1 MTFDIDQIYKNL
13 LGRGVKDEGKTFWTD
28 QYNQAIAGGKSAADA
43 ISGIRGAIKQS
54 DEYNSPFAQ
63 HSRAA
68 MESINRGDGVRA
80 GTVAS
85 YSDMFNPDGTQRDDW
100 VDEKTWLQNKVY
112 DQHEQLQ
119 AGGGT
124 NTGGMSNDQY
134 NTLLSNFTGLTDTL
148 NSLKDAYAQS
158 QKDMQAMWNNAN
170 WGMGGYG
177 QQSQTVGGVKTQN
190 ELPGFKPKTGGTRG
204 FFGRG
209 NRFGLSTSSL
219 NI

>member
-13 LGRGVKDEGKTFWTD
+13 LGRGVKDEGKNFWTD
-28 QYNQAIAGGKSAADA
+28 QYNQAIASGRSAADA

-54 DEYNSPFAQ
+54 DEYNSPTAQ
-63 HSRAA
+63 HRRAA
-68 MESINRGDGVRA
+68 MESISKGQGVRD

-85 YSDMFNPDGTQRDDW
+85 YSDMYNPDGTQRDDW

-112 DQHEQLQ
+112 DQHEQIQ
-119 AGGGT
+119 AGGGGGM
-124 NTGGMSNDQY
+124 GGMSDDQY
-134 NTLLSNFTGLTDTL
+134 NTLLGNFSGLTDTL

-190 ELPGFKPKTGGTRG
+190 ELPGFKPKTGGSRG

-209 NRFGLSTSSL
+209 SRFGLSTGSL
-219 NI
+219 NL

>member
-28 QYNQAIAGGKSAADA
+28 QYNQAIANNQTSAQA
-43 ISGIRGAIKQS
+43 ISGIKGAIKQS
-54 DEYNSPFAQ
+54 DEYNSPFAT
-63 HSRAA
+63 HRRAA
-68 MESINRGDGVRA
+68 MDSISKGAGVRD

-112 DQHEQLQ
+112 DQHDQIQ
-119 AGGGT
+119 AGGG
-124 NTGGMSNDQY
+124 TGGMSNDQY
-134 NTLLSNFTGLTDTL
+134 NTLLGNFTGLTDTL

-170 WGMGGYG
+170 WGAGGYG
-177 QQSQTVGGVKTQN
+177 QQSQTVSGVKTQN
-190 ELPGFKPKTGGTRG
+190 ELPGFTPKTGGSSG

-209 NRFGLSTSSL
+209 GKRLGLTTSSL
-219 NI
+219 NV